1 MANVHILVLYDS
13 RGGLIEKLA
22 HGVGEGVRLTGAEAR
37 LLRIDDAKKE
47 DLFAADGVVFGSP
60 NWSGITGKMK
70 QWLDGVGDVWAEGQV
85 LNKVGAAFTAGSSK
99 SAGIEF
105 TLLTLIHWMLAGG
118 MVVAGLPFNE
128 RMRTTGSYYGATA
141 AGTVT
146 EDDLAQARV
155 LGKRVADMTLRMK
168 SKHGRT

>member
-1 MANVHILVLYDS
+1 MGARVLVLFDS
-13 RGGLIEKLA
+13 RGGLIEQLA
-22 HGVGEGVRLTGAEAR
+22 RGVGQGVESVPGATAR
-37 LLRIDDAKKE
+37 LLRIDDAARE
-47 DLFAADGVVFGSP
+47 DLFAADAVVFGSP

-70 QWLDGVGDVWAEGQV
+70 QWLDQAGDVWAEGQL

-118 MVVAGLPFNE
+118 MIVAGLPWSE

-141 AGTVT
+141 SGSV
-146 EDDLAQARV
+146 EPDDLEQARA
-155 LGKRVADMTLRMK
+155 LGRRVAELAARL
-168 SKHGRT
+168 GQP